1 MSGHGTSKAIR
12 AKLSHPVI
20 DSDGHWREYSPLAM
34 DYLRDE
40 AGPKLVEKWN
50 SRVRHF
56 GESSFAK
63 LDAQG
68 RRAQRI
74 GQQPWWALVSPSEL
88 DTATAFIPRLMH
100 ERLPDMGIDFAVL
113 YPSASQLFAPYLN
126 DEELRIAGCRA
137 LNRYAAEAWAPYA
150 DRCTPIGVIPMH
162 TPQEAVAEL
171 HHCKS
176 LGIKAV
182 ALGSLIRRPIP
193 AAAEQGVSRRYA
205 FWCDVLALDSEYD
218 YDPVWRTCVELG
230 YPATFHS
237 AAENMGLRNS
247 LTNFVYNHIGHF
259 GEAGN
264 AVCKALFLG
273 GVTRRFPQMRFA
285 FLEGGVA
292 WGCSVFADLISHWDK
307 RNGKVIQKLNPANL
321 DRAKLGDFVKQFG
334 GEAMYSR
341 WSEFE
346 AEMNRGMGSAL
357 PENLDDFAACN
368 ITKKEDIY
376 NLFVPNFF
384 FGCESDDP
392 TLNYAFAS
400 KFNPFGAKLGAILSS
415 DISHFD
421 VPDMTEVLQEAWE
434 LVEEKGMAE
443 EDFQAFTFGNAVKL
457 WASLNPDFF
466 TGTVVESQVRK
477 LQTQAGQA

>member
-1 MSGHGTSKAIR
+1 
-12 AKLSHPVI
+12 
-20 DSDGHWREYSPLAM
+20 M
-34 DYLRDE
+34 DYLRHE
-40 AGPKLVEKWN
+40 AGPKLVEQWT

-63 LDAQG
+63 LDATG
-68 RRAQRI
+68 RREQRI
-74 GQQPWWALVSPSEL
+74 GQQPWWMMGTNSEL
-88 DTATAFIPRLMH
+88 DTATSFIPRLMH
-100 ERLPDMGIDFAVL
+100 ERLPEMGIDFAVL

-137 LNRYAAEAWAPYA
+137 LNRYAAETWAPYA
-150 DRCTPIGVIPMH
+150 DRATPIGVIPMH

-171 HHCKS
+171 EHCKS
-176 LGIKAV
+176 LGLKAV
-182 ALGSLIRRPIP
+182 ALGSLVRRAIP
-193 AAAEQGVSRRYA
+193 AAEKQGVSRRYA

-218 YDPVWRTCVELG
+218 YDPVWRKCEELG

-273 GVTRRFPQMRFA
+273 GVTRRFPRMRFA

-292 WGCSVFADLISHWDK
+292 WGCSVFADLISHWEK
-307 RNGKVIQKLNPANL
+307 RNGKVIHKLNPAHLN
-321 DRAKLGDFVKQFG
+321 RAKLHEYINQYGGDDM
-334 GEAMYSR
+334 ARR
-341 WSEFE
+341 WPEFE
-346 AEMNRGMGSAL
+346 EELRRGMGTAV
-357 PENLDDFAACN
+357 PDELDDFAACK
-368 ITKKEDIY
+368 IEKKEDIRD
-376 NLFVPNFF
+376 LFVPNFF

-392 TLNYAFAS
+392 TLNYAFAA
-400 KFNPFGAKLGAILSS
+400 KMNPFGAKLGAILSS

-421 VPDMTEVLQEAWE
+421 VPDMTEVLEEAWE

-457 WASLNPDFF
+457 WASLNPNFF
-466 TGTVVESQVRK
+466 TGTIVESQVRK
-477 LQTQAGQA
+477 LQAQTKQV